1 MHATGRSIF
10 SLQSAR
16 DLLPRVR
23 QLTADAVRAADV
35 ITSQLESVPETHPD
49 RETLAAELRA
59 VVEDWVSRLQAI
71 GVEAKG
77 LWLVDFD
84 NGEGYYCWRWPEE
97 TLSHYHGYDDGFAGR
112 IKIH

>member
-1 MHATGRSIF
+1 MHADGRSIF

-23 QLTADAVRAADV
+23 QITADAVRAADV
-35 ITSQLESVPETHPD
+35 ITSQLERVPENHPD
-49 RETLAAELRA
+49 RQTLAAELRA
-59 VVEDWVSRLQAI
+59 IVEDWASQLRVI

-77 LWLVDFD
+77 LWLADFN